1 MEGTDRFSSSEGLAL
16 LRRGLLAPPEV
27 GPVVVQA
34 SPVTSLTVVVAVDVG
49 KTEFAFSVTDVTRTS
64 LLKPRTGCPMTGSSL
79 ARVVADIEQALP
91 VDAVVKVGIEAA
103 GHYHRPL
110 LNARWPVGW
119 EVLELNPGHVTEQR
133 RVLGKRTIKTDVV
146 DLQAMTELLLAGRG
160 QPVRDR
166 SLVLGELTAWSAHRT
181 GRVVLRT
188 ATKNQLLGQL
198 DRTFPGLTLAL
209 PDVLATR
216 VGRLVA
222 AEFADPARLAAL
234 GSGRFVRFGATRG
247 LRIRKPVADRL
258 VQAARDALPTAD
270 AAVARAVLAADLA
283 LLVDLDAQVER
294 ATEQLARLLPLSP
307 FAPLLTV
314 PGWGVVRAGNYGGS
328 LGDPAR
334 FENHRQVYRTAGL
347 NPIQYESAGKR
358 RDSVISREGSVELRR
373 ALIDLGVGLWLN
385 DPAAKIHGSQLRA
398 RGKKGLVIACAMAHR
413 ANRIAFAL
421 VRDQSAYDASRWIRE
436 D

>member
-1 MEGTDRFSSSEGLAL
+1 
-16 LRRGLLAPPEV
+16 
-27 GPVVVQA
+27 VVVLA
-34 SPVTSLTVVVAVDVG
+34 SPVTSSTVVVAVDVG
-49 KTEFAFSVTDVTRTS
+49 KTEFAFSVTDATRTS
-64 LLKPRTGCPMTGSSL
+64 LLKPRTGCSMTGPSL
-79 ARVVADIEQALP
+79 GQVIADISQVLP
-91 VDAVVKVGIEAA
+91 TGAVVKVGIEAA

-110 LNARWPVGW
+110 LMAGAWPAGW

-133 RVLGKRTIKTDVV
+133 RVLGKRTIKTDVI

-181 GRVVLRT
+181 GRVALRT

-209 PDVLATR
+209 PDVLATK

-222 AEFADPARLAAL
+222 AEFADPARLATL
-234 GSGRFVRFGATRG
+234 GSSRFIRFGATRG
-247 LRIRKPVADRL
+247 LQIRKPMADRL

-270 AAVARAVLAADLA
+270 AAVARAVLAADLV
-283 LLVDLDAQVER
+283 LLVDLDAQVDQ
-294 ATEQLARLLPLSP
+294 ATDQLARLLPVSP
-307 FAPLLTV
+307 FAPLLSV
-314 PGWGVVRAGNYGGS
+314 PGWGTVRAGNYGGA
-328 LGDPAR
+328 LGDPGR
-334 FENHRQVYRTAGL
+334 FDNPRQVYRSAGL

-385 DPAAKIHGSQLRA
+385 DRGAKVYGAQLRA
-398 RGKKGLVIACAMAHR
+398 RGKKGLVIGCAMAHR

-421 VRDQSAYDASRWIRE
+421 VRDQSTYQPTRWIRE